1 MKKLFASVLA
11 LVLALS
17 LMGAAVAES
26 VNVTYVTSPLNV
38 PSIIEREKGIFQKHF
53 DAFEATVGYSE
64 LTTGPEQTQALASG
78 DIQFLYCVGATS
90 VILAASNEADIKII
104 SMYSR
109 SPKAFRLFSED
120 ASISSP
126 EDLRGKTVVGPMG
139 TILHELLVAYLAT
152 ADMTID
158 DVNFVNMGIPD
169 AVAALS
175 GGSADA
181 ALAAGPA
188 AYNLTQAG
196 KNVVT
201 TGEGLV
207 DATIVV
213 ATTNEYIENNPEKVD
228 AFLAAQAEIL
238 TYIEE
243 NHDEA
248 ISIVATALD
257 LAPEAVEEMYT
268 YYDFSMEITENDILS
283 MEKTEQFMLDTE
295 MIENPVEIRDLIYT
309 KE

>member
-1 MKKLFASVLA
+1 MKKLFAAVLA
-11 LVLALS
+11 LVLSLS
-17 LMGAAVAES
+17 LMGVAFADS
-26 VNVTYVTSPLNV
+26 INVTYVTSPLNV
-38 PSIIEREKGIFQKHF
+38 PSIVEREKGIFQKHF
-53 DAFEATVGYSE
+53 DAFEDTVGYSE

-109 SPKAFRLFSED
+109 SPEAFRLFSED
-120 ASISSP
+120 DSIASP

-139 TILHELLVAYLAT
+139 TILHELLVAYLGT
-152 ADMTID
+152 ADMTIE
-158 DVNFVNMGIPD
+158 DVNFINMGIPD
-169 AVAALS
+169 AVSALS

-181 ALAAGPA
+181 ALVAGPA
-188 AYNLTQAG
+188 AYNLAQAG
-196 KNVVT
+196 KHVVT
-201 TGEGLV
+201 TGENLV

-213 ATTNEYIENNPEKVD
+213 ATSSEYIENEPECVD

-257 LAPEAVEEMYT
+257 LAPEAVEDMYA
-268 YYDFSMEITENDILS
+268 YYDFSMEITEDDIVS
-283 MEKTEQFMLDTE
+283 MEKTTQFMLDTE
-295 MIENPVEIRDLIYT
+295 MIENSVDIRSLIYT

>member
-1 MKKLFASVLA
+1 MKKLFAAVLA
-11 LVLALS
+11 LVLSLS
-17 LMGAAVAES
+17 LMSVAFADS
-26 VNVTYVTSPLNV
+26 INVTYVTSPLNV

-53 DAFEATVGYSE
+53 DAFEDTVGYSE

-109 SPKAFRLFSED
+109 SPKAFRLFSDD

-213 ATTNEYIENNPEKVD
+213 ATTNEYIENEPERVD

-248 ISIVATALD
+248 TSIVATALD
-257 LAPEAVEEMYT
+257 LAPEAVEEMAT

-295 MIENPVEIRDLIYT
+295 MIENPVDIRELIYT

>member
-1 MKKLFASVLA
+1 MKKLFAAVLA
-11 LVLALS
+11 LVLSLS
-17 LMGAAVAES
+17 LMSVAFADS
-26 VNVTYVTSPLNV
+26 INVTYVTSPLNV
-38 PSIIEREKGIFQKHF
+38 PSIIEREQGIFQKHF
-53 DAFEATVGYSE
+53 DAFEDTVGYSE

-109 SPKAFRLFSED
+109 SPKAFRLFSESD
-120 ASISSP
+120 SISTP

-139 TILHELLVAYLAT
+139 TILHELLVAYLGT
-152 ADMTID
+152 ADMTIE

-181 ALAAGPA
+181 ALVAGPA
-188 AYNLTQAG
+188 AYNLAQAG
-196 KNVVT
+196 KHVVT

-213 ATTNEYIENNPEKVD
+213 AATNEYIENEPERVD

-238 TYIEE
+238 TYIDE

-248 ISIVATALD
+248 IATVATTLD
-257 LAPEAVEEMYT
+257 LAPEAVEEMFA
-268 YYDFSMEITENDILS
+268 YYDFSMEITEADILS

-295 MIENPVEIRDLIYT
+295 MIENPVDIRELIYT